1 MKNYELMTLLS
12 ETKANENI
20 KVSVCLTIEEL
31 MQGGEIDKGLYHLTL
46 DICDFDDG
54 VISTEV

>member
-12 ETKANENI
+12 EAKANENI

-31 MQGGEIDKGLYHLTL
+31 MQGGEIDKGLYNLTL

>member
-1 MKNYELMTLLS
+1 MKNYELITLLS
-12 ETKANENI
+12 EAKANENI
-20 KVSVCLTIEEL
+20 KVSVCITIEEL
-31 MQGGEIDKGLYHLTL
+31 MQGGEIDNGLYHLTL

>member
-12 ETKANENI
+12 EAKANENI

-31 MQGGEIDKGLYHLTL
+31 MQGDEIDKGLYHLTL

>member
-12 ETKANENI
+12 EAKANENI

-31 MQGGEIDKGLYHLTL
+31 MQGDEIDKGLYHLTL
-46 DICDFDDG
+46 DICDFDGG